1 MILNATARPPF
12 AIARNTF
19 AADKPKFTTNCAAT
33 ENPPQIIP
41 VALTEAPVILLNA
54 ATPAYRTAIKPMTP
68 IIMSPAGFIVHNAF
82 HTAVAAF
89 STHWAAAAP

>member
-1 MILNATARPPF
+1 MKTFPITAP
-12 AIARNTF
+12 AVNT
-19 AADKPKFTTNCAAT
+19 APT
-33 ENPPQIIP
+33 IIP